1 MRELCDATANFIIPL
16 PPEIINDVYSSLKP
30 EIDVMHFRRS
40 SVKLDLSNN
49 KLILNFKAKDIPA
62 LRAVLNSVLSWI
74 RMTLEIYEKL
84 LELESKQKILKC
96 SHS

>member
-1 MRELCDATANFIIPL
+1 MRELCNATANFLMPL
-16 PPEIINDVYSSLKP
+16 PSEIINDVYISLKP
-30 EIDVMHFRRS
+30 EIDAMDFRRS

-62 LRAVLNSVLSWI
+62 LRAILNSVLSWI